1 MKNRFLQFTFFILS
15 SLTLSSCS
23 SGPAIE
29 DYLPMSYPNMI
40 HSTMSINVLSYKL
53 LNDSSQ
59 VPSLGNPPGGRK
71 FIAIHLIVANPG
83 KHNGLPSSQFSS
95 VLEEIQLSH
104 PSNPSALYEM
114 SILSLREPLESSNKD
129 LPTKSIAPSS
139 SISGWIIGT
148 IPKDLNTP
156 FIVKF
161 TPKSTLKPSRE
172 IQVKVE

>member
-40 HSTMSINVLSYKL
+40 HSTMSI
-53 LNDSSQ
+53 
-59 VPSLGNPPGGRK
+59 
-71 FIAIHLIVANPG
+71 HLIVANPG

-114 SILSLREPLESSNKD
+114 SIRSLREPLESSDKD